1 MKPSLDAGYP
11 DEKGALHAVLAGQ
24 LRKLGRDQDANRAA
38 DEATRLADSFQQH
51 TQSKPDDHQ

>member
-1 MKPSLDAGYP
+1 
-11 DEKGALHAVLAGQ
+11 VLAGQ
-24 LRKLGRDQDANRAA
+24 LHKLGRDQDANSAA